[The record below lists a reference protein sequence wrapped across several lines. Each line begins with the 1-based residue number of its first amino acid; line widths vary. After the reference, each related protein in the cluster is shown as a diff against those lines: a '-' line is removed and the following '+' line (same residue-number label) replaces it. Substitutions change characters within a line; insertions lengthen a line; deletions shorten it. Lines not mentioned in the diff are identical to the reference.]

1 MALPPVVGAVAPITV
16 APGRDVVQLV
26 SRFQLWRRGP
36 TFTLYKHHNRI
47 KFYSGDGLFIYKQFI
62 NKHLWRAILNVLRE
76 YVAPKTILRTIYFSN
91 VGLLESNIVRKMGA

>member
-26 SRFQLWRRGP
+26 PRFQLWRRGL

-47 KFYSGDGLFIYKQFI
+47 KYSVDGLFIYKQFI
-62 NKHLWRAILNVLRE
+62 NKNLWRAI
-76 YVAPKTILRTIYFSN
+76 
-91 VGLLESNIVRKMGA
+91 